1 MKEWNT
7 RVLCDVTET
16 SRDGDQNPAPPLRA
30 SGVLPANTG
39 SVGGRTRL
47 CFGRGGAGLLGSP
60 LPTSGC
66 RVRTSFWR
74 PLPGRPADTILV
86 PPASVSSQ
94 GKPHSPCARERSPWS
109 PRGRPPGVHRAPA
122 PGHANA
128 RAGPRSARLRVP
140 QPRSCAAGTGPRPEP
155 GAPSSRPGARV
166 TAGRGGRPRRAW
178 LWASCFTL
186 RVHVDL
192 GFCSPVTELY
202 FFKIYC
208 PPPAT

>member
-86 PPASVSSQ
+86 PLASVS
-94 GKPHSPCARERSPWS
+94 
-109 PRGRPPGVHRAPA
+109 
-122 PGHANA
+122 
-128 RAGPRSARLRVP
+128 
-140 QPRSCAAGTGPRPEP
+140 
-155 GAPSSRPGARV
+155 
-166 TAGRGGRPRRAW
+166 
-178 LWASCFTL
+178 
-186 RVHVDL
+186 
-192 GFCSPVTELY
+192 
-202 FFKIYC
+202 
-208 PPPAT
+208 